1 MPKIWR
7 DITQSQQEVLRDAEI
22 VNVAFLAV
30 LAGCS
35 ARRSE
40 RGVAGH
46 TSEEQRRN
54 APISAVENGI
64 LAVSASLSAVD
75 HLFSGNNK
83 PGFSIRSRREGAQG
97 AESGREAS
105 GK

>member
-1 MPKIWR
+1 MTTLVSPGI
-7 DITQSQQEVLRDAEI
+7 ISTTIRDAEI
-22 VNVAFLAV
+22 VNVPFLAV

-54 APISAVENGI
+54 APASAVENGI
-64 LAVSASLSAVD
+64 LAVSASLSVCELSFHPAAIVNRAATPQ
-75 HLFSGNNK
+75 HPQAATVG
-83 PGFSIRSRREGAQG
+83 
-97 AESGREAS
+97 
-105 GK
+105 